1 MEKELLYRYFNGHT
15 SKEED
20 VLVMEWAEASQE
32 NRDRLEKERLTWLA
46 LMMYTR
52 PQTKA
57 PAKPLVRRVIFGV
70 ASAATAVLLMFGL
83 FSLSHNENVTDGVQ
97 IINVPSGQ
105 RTELILSDGTKVWLN
120 SGTRLEYPT
129 SFGTDR
135 REVRLH
141 GEGYFDVARNED
153 LPFIVHTQKYDVEV
167 LGTVF
172 NVVSYDNPDIPF
184 ETSLI
189 SGSVRISSGSEKA
202 EAIVL
207 KENQYAVE
215 VADGSLQM
223 APLSDFEQFS
233 WKDGVLSLTDVT
245 FSELIAEFGKYYDVT
260 IELKNPSL
268 ADKRCT
274 GKFRNTDGVVHSL
287 NVLKILIGFEYEYD
301 VDNSMITIR

>member
-1 MEKELLYRYFNGHT
+1 MERELLYRYFNGHT

-32 NRDRLEKERLTWLA
+32 NRDRLEKERLTWMA
-46 LMMYTR
+46 LMMFTR
-52 PQTKA
+52 SQTKTRT
-57 PAKPLVRRVIFGV
+57 KPFVRRVIFGMV
-70 ASAATAVLLMFGL
+70 GAAAAVLLMFGL
-83 FSLSHNENVTDGVQ
+83 FSLSHSENVTEGVQ

-105 RTELILSDGTKVWLN
+105 RAELTLSDGTKVWLN
-120 SGTRLEYPT
+120 SGTRLEYPA
-129 SFGTDR
+129 SFGTER
-135 REVRLH
+135 REVTLH
-141 GEGYFDVARNED
+141 GEGYFDVARNEK
-153 LPFIVHTQKYDVEV
+153 LPFVVHTRKYDVEV

-172 NVVSYDNPDIPF
+172 NVVSYDDSDIPF
-184 ETSLI
+184 EASLI
-189 SGSVRISSGSEKA
+189 SGSVRISSDSKKTEP
-202 EAIVL
+202 IVL

-233 WKDGVLSLTDVT
+233 WKDGVLSLVDVT

-260 IELKNPSL
+260 IELKNPAL
-268 ADKRCT
+268 AEKRCT

>member
-46 LMMYTR
+46 LMMFTR
-52 PQTKA
+52 PQTKTQT
-57 PAKPLVRRVIFGV
+57 KPFVRRVLFGV
-70 ASAATAVLLMFGL
+70 AGVAAALLLMFGL
-83 FSLSHNENVTDGVQ
+83 FSLSQNENVTGGVQ
-97 IINVPSGQ
+97 VINVPSGQ
-105 RTELILSDGTKVWLN
+105 RAELTLSDGTKVWLN

-129 SFGTDR
+129 SFGTER
-135 REVRLH
+135 REVTLH
-141 GEGYFDVARNED
+141 GEGYFDVARNEK
-153 LPFIVHTQKYDVEV
+153 LPFVVHTRKYDVEV

-172 NVVSYDNPDIPF
+172 NVVSYDDSDIPF

-189 SGSVRISSGSEKA
+189 SGSVRISSGSKKTEP
-202 EAIVL
+202 IVL

-233 WKDGVLSLTDVT
+233 WKDGVLSLVDVT

-260 IELKNPSL
+260 IELKNPAL
-268 ADKRCT
+268 AEKRCT